1 MDAVAMESVLI
12 RVASKIFFKFV
23 KNDYKL
29 LLISFKHFC
38 LSIIDWEMSFFF
50 RCNMGYSGQKCEY
63 STVTIPSYL
72 SEMFQTSNM
81 KELPNVLK
89 VT

>member
-1 MDAVAMESVLI
+1 MI
-12 RVASKIFFKFV
+12 GK
-23 KNDYKL
+23 Y
-29 LLISFKHFC
+29 
-38 LSIIDWEMSFFF
+38 FF

-63 STVTIPSYL
+63 ATVTIPSYL

-89 VT
+89 VTYRLIQIILN